1 MFVGGDVKE
10 INGRELPQ
18 ARGEKLLVQELGD
31 ELLVYD
37 LERDKAH
44 CLNRTAALVWQHCDG
59 HTTLP
64 ELAQH
69 VNKELKTEAGEEIV
83 GLALKQLSQRRLL
96 ESEAAWMERAV
107 SRRALL
113 LRLGVLAVT
122 LPLVTTIVAPTALAA
137 ASCGVPCSMGSCPA
151 GCTCCVDNICRAVC

>member
-1 MFVGGDVKE
+1 MKE
-10 INGRELPQ
+10 INGGDLPQ
-18 ARGEKLLVQELGD
+18 ARAEKLLVQDLGD

-44 CLNRTAALVWQHCDG
+44 CLNRTAALIWQHCDG

-69 VNKELKTEAGEEIV
+69 VNAELKTEAGAEIV
-83 GLALKQLSQRRLL
+83 GLALKQLSQRHLL
-96 ESEAAWMERAV
+96 DKEAAWMERAV

-113 LRLGVLAVT
+113 L
-122 LPLVTTIVAPTALAA
+122 
-137 ASCGVPCSMGSCPA
+137 
-151 GCTCCVDNICRAVC
+151 D

>member
-1 MFVGGDVKE
+1 MKE
-10 INGRELPQ
+10 INGGDLPQ
-18 ARGEKLLVQELGD
+18 ARAEKLLVQELGD

-44 CLNRTAALVWQHCDG
+44 CLNRTAALIWQHCDG

-69 VNKELKTEAGEEIV
+69 VNAELKTEAGAEIV
-83 GLALKQLSQRRLL
+83 GLALKQLSQRHLL
-96 ESEAAWMERAV
+96 DKEAAWIERAV

-113 LRLGVLAVT
+113 LRLGILAVA

-137 ASCGVPCSMGSCPA
+137 ASCGVACSMGSCPS
-151 GCTCCVDNICRAVC
+151 GCTCCVDNICRAIC

>member
-1 MFVGGDVKE
+1 MKE
-10 INGRELPQ
+10 INGGDLPQ
-18 ARGEKLLVQELGD
+18 ARAEKLLVQELGD

-44 CLNRTAALVWQHCDG
+44 CLNRTAALVWRALDG

-64 ELAQH
+64 KLAQQ
-69 VNKELKTEAGEEIV
+69 VNTELKTEAGTEIV
-83 GLALKQLSQRRLL
+83 GLALKQLSQRHLL
-96 ESEAAWMERAV
+96 NKEAAWLERGV

-122 LPLVTTIVAPTALAA
+122 LPLVTSIVAPTALAA
-137 ASCGVPCSMGSCPA
+137 ASCGVACSMGTCPS
-151 GCTCCVDNICRAVC
+151 GCTCCVDNMCRAIC